1 MVKDKHAKALDF
13 MVNMKFGDSCIGF
26 AAETK
31 QCGCL
36 AQFLGE
42 EISQSDAKI
51 FLAIFVL
58 IFGMAL
64 EKMMMKT

>member
-1 MVKDKHAKALDF
+1 MVKDKHVTALDF

-36 AQFLGE
+36 AQCLGE
-42 EISQSDAKI
+42 EITPSDAI
-51 FLAIFVL
+51 FLPALHMIY
-58 IFGMAL
+58 GMAL
-64 EKMMMKT
+64 QKMMMKR